1 VILSDNSLPQLNA
14 MEALRIT
21 RQRFLHIPFILVTG
35 TVSEEYA
42 ATIIKL
48 GADDY
53 ILKDR
58 MARLPSAIDA
68 ALKQRQALKELTDY
82 KYALDHSAI
91 VAITD
96 QKGTIIYA
104 NENFC
109 RISRYSVE
117 ELIGQD
123 HRIINSAYH
132 PPEFIR
138 NLWVTI
144 ANGNIWRGEFRN
156 KAKDGSFY
164 WVDTTIIPFLNE
176 KGKPYQYLSIR
187 IDISERKKMEAALE
201 TSNER
206 LQYVTRSTS
215 DVIWELN
222 FESKQYFVHEGKE
235 KIFGINKKINW
246 QLGTDGKYIIEED
259 RERIRK
265 SFNEARKDPKREFWD
280 EEYRIFA
287 QGNTILYVANH
298 AIFIRNAQ
306 GRAVRAIGAISDI
319 SERKSLELQLLEQ
332 QRKEQQKVTATALE
346 AQEKERNYI
355 GQELHDNVNQI
366 LVGTKLLLAMVKN
379 NPIQYQH
386 LCATALEN
394 LQKAIDENR
403 RLAHELVTP
412 DLETENLADQI
423 ERLSRNMLK
432 AAGISTNVNIEHL
445 ADALLDKAQKL
456 AVYRIAQE
464 QCTNI
469 VKYAQASIVDIK
481 VAVVP
486 GFFRMSIADNG
497 RGARRVQKDQGT
509 GLKNIN
515 ARLSVLSG
523 SVIIDTAPGRGFRL
537 QIEIPLE
544 NKNGA

>member
-1 VILSDNSLPQLNA
+1 
-14 MEALRIT
+14 
-21 RQRFLHIPFILVTG
+21 
-35 TVSEEYA
+35 
-42 ATIIKL
+42 
-48 GADDY
+48 
-53 ILKDR
+53 
-58 MARLPSAIDA
+58 
-68 ALKQRQALKELTDY
+68 
-82 KYALDHSAI
+82 
-91 VAITD
+91 
-96 QKGTIIYA
+96 
-104 NENFC
+104 
-109 RISRYSVE
+109 
-117 ELIGQD
+117 
-123 HRIINSAYH
+123 
-132 PPEFIR
+132 
-138 NLWVTI
+138 
-144 ANGNIWRGEFRN
+144 
-156 KAKDGSFY
+156 
-164 WVDTTIIPFLNE
+164 
-176 KGKPYQYLSIR
+176 
-187 IDISERKKMEAALE
+187 MEAALE